1 MRVNASAGPEIVSG
15 AEQVSQILNEIV
27 CDNRCGQSGGL
38 PLRFEALCGREKWEG
53 VISQMISVITKN
65 VAAAKSTAMEF
76 CCLARRGSMTAG
88 RG

>member
-38 PLRFEALCGREKWEG
+38 PLRF
-53 VISQMISVITKN
+53 
-65 VAAAKSTAMEF
+65 
-76 CCLARRGSMTAG
+76 
-88 RG
+88 